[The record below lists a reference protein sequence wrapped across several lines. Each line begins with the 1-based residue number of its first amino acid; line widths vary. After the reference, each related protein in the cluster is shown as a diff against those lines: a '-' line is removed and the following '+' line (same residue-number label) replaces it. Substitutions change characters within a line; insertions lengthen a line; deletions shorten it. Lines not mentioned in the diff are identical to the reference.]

1 MSSTN
6 PSRRVFMMQLALG
19 GAAASLAAQ
28 AAPAA
33 KAAAKP
39 AAAAPAPAGNMVA
52 ETDANAK
59 ALGYA
64 LDTAKVDAK
73 KWPKHA
79 KGQDCSNCMLY
90 KGDAKMGDCPLFAGK
105 KVAAKAWCN
114 SYIKKA

>member
-6 PSRRVFMMQLALG
+6 PSRRIFMMQLALG

-39 AAAAPAPAGNMVA
+39 AAASAGNMVA

-64 LDTAKVDAK
+64 LDTAKVDGK

-79 KGQDCSNCMLY
+79 KDQDCGNCMLY

>member
-1 MSSTN
+1 MPSTN
-6 PSRRVFMMQLALG
+6 PSRRIFMMHLALG

-39 AAAAPAPAGNMVA
+39 AAAPAGNMVA

-64 LDTAKVDAK
+64 ADNTKVDAK
-73 KWPKHA
+73 KWPRHA
-79 KGQDCSNCMLY
+79 KGQECLNCALY

-114 SYIKKA
+114 SWVKKA

>member
-33 KAAAKP
+33 KAAAT
-39 AAAAPAPAGNMVA
+39 PAGNMVA

-59 ALGYA
+59 A
-64 LDTAKVDAK
+64 
-73 KWPKHA
+73 
-79 KGQDCSNCMLY
+79 
-90 KGDAKMGDCPLFAGK
+90 
-105 KVAAKAWCN
+105 
-114 SYIKKA
+114 

>member
-1 MSSTN
+1 MSSTNN

-33 KAAAKP
+33 KAAVKAT
-39 AAAAPAPAGNMVA
+39 AAPAGNMVA

-64 LDTAKVDAK
+64 ADATKVDAK
-73 KWPKHA
+73 KWPRHA
-79 KGQDCSNCMLY
+79 KGQECLNCALY

-105 KVAAKAWCN
+105 KVAAKGWCN

>member
-33 KAAAKP
+33 KAAA
-39 AAAAPAPAGNMVA
+39 APAGNMVA

-105 KVAAKAWCN
+105 KVASKAWCN

>member
-33 KAAAKP
+33 KAAA
-39 AAAAPAPAGNMVA
+39 APAGNMVA

-73 KWPKHA
+73 KWPEHA
-79 KGQDCSNCMLY
+79 KG
-90 KGDAKMGDCPLFAGK
+90 
-105 KVAAKAWCN
+105 
-114 SYIKKA
+114 

>member
-6 PSRRVFMMQLALG
+6 NPSRRIFMMQLALG
-19 GAAASLAAQ
+19 GAAASLAVQ

-33 KAAAKP
+33 KP
-39 AAAAPAPAGNMVA
+39 AAAPVGNMVA

-64 LDTAKVDAK
+64 ADATKVDAK
-73 KWPKHA
+73 KWPRHA
-79 KGQDCSNCMLY
+79 KGQECLNCALY

-114 SYIKKA
+114 SYVKKA

>member
-6 PSRRVFMMQLALG
+6 NPSRRIFMMHLAVG
-19 GAAASLAAQ
+19 GAAVRLGVQA

-39 AAAAPAPAGNMVA
+39 AAAPAGNLVA

-64 LDTAKVDAK
+64 LDTSKVDAK
-73 KWPKHA
+73 KWPRHTKV
-79 KGQDCSNCMLY
+79 QECVNCTLY
-90 KGDAKMGDCPLFAGK
+90 KGDAKVGECPLFAGK

-114 SYIKKA
+114 AYVKKA